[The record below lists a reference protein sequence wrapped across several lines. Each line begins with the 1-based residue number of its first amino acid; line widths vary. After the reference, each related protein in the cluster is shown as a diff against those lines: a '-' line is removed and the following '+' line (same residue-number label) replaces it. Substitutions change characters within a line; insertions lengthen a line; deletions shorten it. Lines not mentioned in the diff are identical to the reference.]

1 MSDHYEELA
10 DRAERG
16 LLTVKPGTVLRGRAA
31 AQAGRRDLLAAT
43 GASTLQEATRI
54 ALGRPPVGGLG
65 PSPVVHA
72 RVPRALKESLTELAA
87 REHRRESEVVR
98 EALAT
103 YIDARSP
110 VG

>member
-1 MSDHYEELA
+1 MSDRYEDLA

-16 LLTVKPGTVLRGRAA
+16 ELRAVPGTVLRGDAA
-31 AQAGRRDLLAAT
+31 RDAGRRELLDAT

-54 ALGRPPVGGLG
+54 ALGRPPVGSAG

-72 RVPRALKESLTELAA
+72 RVPRALKDGLAELAA
-87 REHRRESEVVR
+87 REHRRESDVVR

-103 YIDARSP
+103 YLDARLP
-110 VG
+110 VA